1 MLKRLEIQC
10 VFKELVKDIVVK
22 GHSPRHLPL
31 YGIMSGAYYFVGE
44 VFIPSWVHCASCRK
58 IKSENLRRALR
69 CHAVRSADV
78 RPGTVK

>member
-10 VFKELVKDIVVK
+10 VFKELFKDIVVK

-44 VFIPSWVHCASCRK
+44 VFIPSRMHCASCRK
-58 IKSENLRRALR
+58 IKSEDLRRALR

>member
-1 MLKRLEIQC
+1 MY
-10 VFKELVKDIVVK
+10 DTIVDE
-22 GHSPRHLPL
+22 HSPRHLPL

-44 VFIPSWVHCASCRK
+44 VFIPSRVHCTSCRK
-58 IKSENLRRALR
+58 IKSEDLRRALR

>member
-44 VFIPSWVHCASCRK
+44 VFIPSRMHCASCRK
-58 IKSENLRRALR
+58 IKSEDLRRALR
-69 CHAVRSADV
+69 CHAVGAADV
-78 RPGTVK
+78 RPSTVK

>member
-22 GHSPRHLPL
+22 GQ

-44 VFIPSWVHCASCRK
+44 IFIPSRVHCASCRK
-58 IKSENLRRALR
+58 IKSENLRRAALR
-69 CHAVRSADV
+69 CHAVGAADV